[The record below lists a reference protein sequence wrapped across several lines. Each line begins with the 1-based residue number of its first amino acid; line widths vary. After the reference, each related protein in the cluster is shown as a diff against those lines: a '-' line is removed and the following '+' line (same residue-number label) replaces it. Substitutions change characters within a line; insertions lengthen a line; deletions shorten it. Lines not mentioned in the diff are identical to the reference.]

1 MLPPLFIPRVAV
13 ALVTV
18 GSAVPGSTADFV
30 PGSTADFVPLVLLV
44 VLFLV
49 LLLIMFLVLYTAGS
63 VPGSVTVPNSV
74 VVIVVYIN
82 VKFIITW
89 YIFKST

>member
-18 GSAVPGSTADFV
+18 GSAV